1 MTPPA
6 EHTLLFRI
14 EPAGNGEP
22 DDRKIQLFIDEAKD
36 AVAEE
41 IASLKLEGS
50 IGYALVAILAG
61 KATEGQLLAA
71 GSALWERLRTGA
83 IGAALEPLR
92 NADGHLCIRLAM
104 SPADAWY
111 PWETM
116 VDEYRK
122 RLAAAPGYTVVRHP
136 DRAVSLRAPRARRG
150 PLSILTVV
158 PGSTGLNIDSEIMA
172 IQRAFEVSGIQV
184 GKDPLR
190 DRVSVGAW
198 QRRLAAKIAAD
209 GAPYDIVHFIGH
221 GLLSTD
227 DGMPKL
233 QLNDDAGT
241 GIHEMGPAALAALFD
256 GNAPRLVVLSACHS
270 GAAAEAKGLV
280 GFGQELMGA
289 GVQAVVAM
297 QQAIRNDH
305 AIDFAVAF
313 YGELAQSGNVHRA
326 VTAGRVCLLQRMQ
339 ADTAMA
345 FSIPVL
351 FAMPGAEVLFPPIA
365 TAQPAAPPIAPQI
378 APLAAPITVPDAL
391 VDSVL
396 EGLCIPVLGPSLTTL
411 WRGSAA
417 PAWTPG
423 SLALTLANKGHFPEQ
438 TVVKAMADLAERL
451 DHMVLQRVC
460 QHFEKIR
467 KRARLVAEI
476 KASIGAANTVS
487 EIHQRLST
495 WPVPGFVCTH
505 FDGLLTRAFQ
515 RTRRAFREVT
525 SLDERGPAADD
536 STPLLV
542 HLRGSIDDENSLC
555 LTEADHDR
563 LLDAMMRMDRTNAAV
578 AGLVTSRAGTSLLL
592 LGTTAWD
599 PWLRHLLWRMIP
611 RDSYDQN
618 TLYIAQSKP
627 SEADKAAWSGF
638 AVEWIDAAPEDV
650 VAAITD
656 RVAVLPGART

>member
-1 MTPPA
+1 
-6 EHTLLFRI
+6 
-14 EPAGNGEP
+14 
-22 DDRKIQLFIDEAKD
+22 
-36 AVAEE
+36 
-41 IASLKLEGS
+41 
-50 IGYALVAILAG
+50 
-61 KATEGQLLAA
+61 
-71 GSALWERLRTGA
+71 
-83 IGAALEPLR
+83 
-92 NADGHLCIRLAM
+92 
-104 SPADAWY
+104 
-111 PWETM
+111 
-116 VDEYRK
+116 
-122 RLAAAPGYTVVRHP
+122 
-136 DRAVSLRAPRARRG
+136 
-150 PLSILTVV
+150 
-158 PGSTGLNIDSEIMA
+158 
-172 IQRAFEVSGIQV
+172 
-184 GKDPLR
+184 
-190 DRVSVGAW
+190 
-198 QRRLAAKIAAD
+198 
-209 GAPYDIVHFIGH
+209 
-221 GLLSTD
+221 
-227 DGMPKL
+227 
-233 QLNDDAGT
+233 
-241 GIHEMGPAALAALFD
+241 
-256 GNAPRLVVLSACHS
+256 
-270 GAAAEAKGLV
+270 
-280 GFGQELMGA
+280 
-289 GVQAVVAM
+289 
-297 QQAIRNDH
+297 
-305 AIDFAVAF
+305 
-313 YGELAQSGNVHRA
+313 
-326 VTAGRVCLLQRMQ
+326 
-339 ADTAMA
+339 
-345 FSIPVL
+345 
-351 FAMPGAEVLFPPIA
+351 MPGAEVLFPPIA